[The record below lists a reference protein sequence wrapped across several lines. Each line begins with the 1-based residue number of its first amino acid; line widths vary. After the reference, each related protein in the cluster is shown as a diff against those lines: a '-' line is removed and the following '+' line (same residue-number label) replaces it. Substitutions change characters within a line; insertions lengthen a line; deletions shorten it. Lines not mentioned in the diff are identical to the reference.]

1 MLACLQ
7 PQNQPPQHL
16 TCATKILNAPVSHKS
31 EPSTM
36 RSPRYPSAAE
46 LDAYAQRTAD
56 IPLFIKIFPTN
67 IRVPQHKQINRT
79 VNGLDVNGLDTS
91 GQRFSPYSNT
101 YSGGYQGLLAVVRS
115 STAAKSVLKSSDGKR
130 TKLSPIQMA
139 VAPYAVP
146 INHRQRAYNVGLC
159 KAPEAHN
166 VPSVVM
172 AASAVYDRSSHRII
186 QQTSHPSNGQCGE
199 THSNPSFLA
208 ATAASGTDSGFTVS
222 GYSRAVLPTQSAD
235 VTKAVGYVDGLDYWQ
250 HGAQKHYQQGPLR
263 AYSVNSGSGA
273 VISGSPEVCIPVGST
288 QLSYRS
294 HTLSTDPSLTGG
306 RLDKVTSSPLN
317 CTAMHGNFTVRQF
330 FAPPWNSMIAT
341 PDSDYSSQ
349 EVCRGHPH
357 LHPNT
362 GHPQPYTMD
371 RGLSL
376 GLSCGLPSKSAYHAS
391 LLSSSL
397 QSLEGLIS
405 EIHPPCIKER
415 MLGRGYDMVGV
426 PQIFDH
432 QTAHIQLPVLR

>member
-1 MLACLQ
+1 MLACL
-7 PQNQPPQHL
+7 QPPQHL
-16 TCATKILNAPVSHKS
+16 TCAAKILNAPVGHTSD
-31 EPSTM
+31 PSTM

-67 IRVPQHKQINRT
+67 IRVPQHKPINRT
-79 VNGLDVNGLDTS
+79 VNGLDVNGLDAS

-115 STAAKSVLKSSDGKR
+115 STAAKSVLKSSDCKR

-146 INHRQRAYNVGLC
+146 INHRRRACNVEIC
-159 KAPEAHN
+159 KAPETHN

-172 AASAVYDRSSHRII
+172 AACAVFDRSSHRII

-208 ATAASGTDSGFTVS
+208 ATAASGTDSGFAVS

-250 HGAQKHYQQGPLR
+250 RGAQQHYQQGPLR
-263 AYSVNSGSGA
+263 VYSVNSGTGA

-317 CTAMHGNFTVRQF
+317 CTVMHGDFTARQF
-330 FAPPWNSMIAT
+330 FAPPWNSMIGT

-362 GHPQPYTMD
+362 GHPQPYTTD
-371 RGLSL
+371 RGRSL
-376 GLSCGLPSKSAYHAS
+376 GLSCGLPGNGACHA
-391 LLSSSL
+391 LLRSSSL

-415 MLGRGYDMVGV
+415 MLGRGYNTMGV

-432 QTAHIQLPVLR
+432 QTAHVQLPVLR